1 MCQLVLLT
9 YFKLNFFFFFIQQFL
24 YNLKLD
30 TQESQIDSN
39 IWRN

>member
-9 YFKLNFFFFFIQQFL
+9 YFKLIFIFFIQQFL

>member
-9 YFKLNFFFFFIQQFL
+9 YFKLKYIFFIQQFL